1 MAFDFGQR
9 RTGVAIGVAITA
21 SAKPLTTLHSN
32 AGQNWLEIEKL
43 ISEWQPR
50 KLIVGIPDDSDNNRA
65 LRKKITKFSRQLAE
79 RFNKEVCL
87 HDETLSSNAAYDLLK
102 ERRDRNKGKIKKE
115 EIDSFAAALL
125 MESWMNSNLG

>member
-32 AGQNWLEIEKL
+32 AGPNWLEIEKL

-65 LRKKITKFSRQLAE
+65 LRKKITQFSRQLAE

-87 HDETLSSNAAYDLLK
+87 HDETLSSHAAYDLLK